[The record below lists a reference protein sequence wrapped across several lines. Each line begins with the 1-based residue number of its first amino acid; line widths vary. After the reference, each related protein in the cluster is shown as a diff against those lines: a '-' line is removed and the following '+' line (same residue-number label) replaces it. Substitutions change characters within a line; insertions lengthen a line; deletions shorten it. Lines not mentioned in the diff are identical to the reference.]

1 MHTLQSVL
9 EAASSLGLRGVTVI
23 LSDSSETTET
33 VDAARAWAQQKD
45 VQLLVDR
52 SERRRSAKEARNVLM
67 ARASSEILVQ
77 VDADVVL
84 PAASLFHLLSC
95 LTEPAPKVAIGT
107 TLPDPRVRG
116 LAYGASRWQLK
127 AVRRHASWLPAD
139 AVRSEGAFWAAWRS
153 FYSAYRFPVGAES
166 FMDDVILAR
175 HLIEQGIEV
184 RNCWRAVV
192 YKLPAATLRDF
203 MLQTHRGYAA
213 GGAHPRRRQ
222 ELGAAAVEAA
232 KDPLGALLY
241 ARARLWSAREQRRR
255 PSSWEEEW
263 DVARSTKRG

>member
-1 MHTLQSVL
+1 MCLVFEPRVPSYDSRGRARGPGARDRSSSARSIHDVSIRGRPSTPSPPELDELRARLQQTSVSFGIPSFNEGAGVVHTLQSVL

-77 VDADVVL
+77 VDA
-84 PAASLFHLLSC
+84 
-95 LTEPAPKVAIGT
+95 
-107 TLPDPRVRG
+107 
-116 LAYGASRWQLK
+116 
-127 AVRRHASWLPAD
+127 
-139 AVRSEGAFWAAWRS
+139 
-153 FYSAYRFPVGAES
+153 
-166 FMDDVILAR
+166 DVILAR

>member
-1 MHTLQSVL
+1 MCLVFEPRVPSYDSRGRARGPGARDRSSSARSIHDVSIRGRPSTPSPPELDELRARLQQTSVSFGIPSFNEGAGVVHTLQSVL

-84 PAASLFHLLSC
+84 PAASLFHVLSC

-116 LAYGASRWQLK
+116 LAYGAARWQL
-127 AVRRHASWLPAD
+127 
-139 AVRSEGAFWAAWRS
+139 
-153 FYSAYRFPVGAES
+153 
-166 FMDDVILAR
+166 
-175 HLIEQGIEV
+175 
-184 RNCWRAVV
+184 
-192 YKLPAATLRDF
+192 
-203 MLQTHRGYAA
+203 
-213 GGAHPRRRQ
+213 
-222 ELGAAAVEAA
+222 
-232 KDPLGALLY
+232 
-241 ARARLWSAREQRRR
+241 
-255 PSSWEEEW
+255 
-263 DVARSTKRG
+263 